1 MILFVSKYLIPKQFR
16 GITFYPFI
24 ILSKEEDK
32 RNKTLIYHEKIHIKQ
47 QAEMLVVLFFIWYV
61 IEFLFRFLYCKNW
74 MLAYR
79 NISFER
85 EAYENQKD
93 LNYLKKR
100 SFWSFLKYI

>member
-16 GITFYPFI
+16 GVTIYPFI

-32 RNKTLIYHEKIHIKQ
+32 RNKILIYHEKIHTKQ

-61 IEFLFRFLYCKNW
+61 IEFLFRFLYYKNW
-74 MLAYR
+74 MLAYK

-85 EAYENQKD
+85 EAYENEKD
-93 LNYLKKR
+93 PNYLKKR
-100 SFWSFLKYI
+100 SFWSFFKYI